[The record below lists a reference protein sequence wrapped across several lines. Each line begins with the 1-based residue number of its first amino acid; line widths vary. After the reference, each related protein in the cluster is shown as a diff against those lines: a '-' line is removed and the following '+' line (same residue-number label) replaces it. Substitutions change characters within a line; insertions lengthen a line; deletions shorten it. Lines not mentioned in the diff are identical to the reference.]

1 MSRCI
6 TLLLFYSSSKLSTQ
20 RYHYTYWSSTTTL
33 YSCVV
38 VFLCSFS
45 NRDFLLLFS
54 YVAQSNRLKMYYRS
68 LISLDPRV
76 VRLSLR
82 LSYFSTSAIRR
93 DSYFKYESDKFQ
105 ERHIGPRDQEKTE
118 MLSVLGFQKMDEL
131 MAATIPSSIRL
142 NRHLSLSKPL
152 TETELIEKLTT
163 IAEKNLHEW
172 RSFIGMGY
180 YNCKTPNVIMRNVF
194 ENPGKNVIFLRW
206 NGISASATL
215 SQQKHLSRQAG
226 RHPTLHIKQK

>member
-1 MSRCI
+1 MSVSLYYS
-6 TLLLFYSSSKLSTQ
+6 TPFLLEFEAVNTKVPLYLLVFNSYSL
-20 RYHYTYWSSTTTL
+20 
-33 YSCVV
+33 
-38 VFLCSFS
+38 FLCCGVTLSK
-45 NRDFLLLFS
+45 RDFLLLFS
-54 YVAQSNRLKMYYRS
+54 YVAQSNKLKMYYRS

-142 NRHLSLSKPL
+142 NRQLSLSKPL

-180 YNCKTPNVIMRNVF
+180 HNCKTPNVIMRNVF